1 MYLCKLACQ
10 GMVPYVI
17 VPMRANLSGISLN
30 LLLYFIL
37 FELVRR
43 IQCQPAGVHVFSN
56 LPFSLKVVSFAVVCN
71 ANGQHCPASA
81 CMLQADQIDEIA
93 L

>member
-1 MYLCKLACQ
+1 
-10 GMVPYVI
+10 MVPFVI
-17 VPMRANLSGISLN
+17 VSHEGQSKWHQPESTA
-30 LLLYFIL
+30 YFIL
-37 FELVRR
+37 FDLVRR
-43 IQCQPAGVHVFSN
+43 IQCQPAGVHVVSN